1 MKCQEIMK
9 RDVEFVLEDSTVLD
23 AARRMRDANIGFLP
37 VSDQANKIVGTL
49 TDRDITIRVAA
60 ENRPAAGVRAAE
72 VMSRDVVT
80 CRPGSS
86 LEEAERLMGLNQ
98 KSRIVITN
106 DEGILEG
113 VISLSDIVDHETHRR
128 AAVTM
133 RQVSARESRL

>member
-9 RDVEFVLEDSTVLD
+9 RDVEFVLEDSPVLD

-60 ENRPAAGVRAAE
+60 ENRPPASVRAAE